1 MSNEQNPRD
10 DIGGTQTSEV
20 SGLGSDNLQE
30 TTPPADLTQHRSQGP
45 GRDYRAD
52 APHAGEPGPEVEA
65 AGEHRDEPN
74 EEDQK

>member
-1 MSNEQNPRD
+1 MSTEQDPRD

-30 TTPPADLTQHRSQGP
+30 TTPPADLAQHRAQGP

-52 APHAGEPGPEVEA
+52 SPGAADTGPEVEA
-65 AGEHRDEPN
+65 AQEYQDE
-74 EEDQK
+74 EGDR